1 MAFLRSWRCDQDTV
15 GAWAFSCTAWPTRQ
29 QPPPDSNF
37 PKKLPDDF
45 ASMEAI
51 RTICEKTPKREPPSV
66 LTQHAKRCKPPASSS
81 KAQHGKPPSPAAKKV
96 CAPKRR
102 RTDSPLS
109 EKMSPEVPKPPQKI
123 SETQQGRGTSGA
135 LAGSEPVCLLEL
147 EACGLKRVR
156 GTPCT
161 GT

>member
-1 MAFLRSWRCDQDTV
+1 MTFLRSWRCDQGSMDTV
-15 GAWAFSCTAWPTRQ
+15 GAWAFSCTASPTRQ
-29 QPPPDSNF
+29 QPPPESNF

-51 RTICEKTPKREPPSV
+51 LTICEKTPKREPPSV

-109 EKMSPEVPKPPQKI
+109 EKMSPEVPGPPQK
-123 SETQQGRGTSGA
+123 SAKQRRGGA
-135 LAGSEPVCLLEL
+135 LAGSGPLSRFVSEASPGDALHRYV
-147 EACGLKRVR
+147 ACG
-156 GTPCT
+156 
-161 GT
+161 